1 MFSMFRNTTLA
12 AIVADLGPMGYGQRT
27 RAVTWIC
34 WMAAVAMGCIV
45 SPAFADQIAVVDET
59 GGVIVTEII
68 TSAARG
74 WGFEL
79 SQPVTLTALGVWDDG
94 GDGLTSAHTV
104 DLWNGGATLLSS
116 ARINAGTVA
125 AAAGGVVQGGVFRYE
140 PITPIVLAA
149 GTQYIVAMSTAHSDG
164 DHFIN
169 FGGTTTTDPLV
180 TINEFRLANL
190 GGFAFPD
197 RTFGGTSG
205 YFGPNFEFTAI
216 AEPGSFALLGIAVA
230 AVGFMRRR
238 KAA

>member
-1 MFSMFRNTTLA
+1 
-12 AIVADLGPMGYGQRT
+12 MGQGQRN

-34 WMAAVAMGCIV
+34 WMAAVAVGCIV
-45 SPAFADQIAVVDET
+45 SPAFADQIAVRDVT

-104 DLWNGGATLLSS
+104 DLWNGGATLLTS
-116 ARINAGTVA
+116 ATIPTGTVA
-125 AAAGGVVQGGVFRYE
+125 AAAGGAVQGGVFRYE

-149 GTQYIVAMSTAHSDG
+149 GTQYVVAMSTARGDG
-164 DHFIN
+164 DAFIN

-190 GGFAFPD
+190 NGFAFPNQD
-197 RTFGGTSG
+197 FGGTSG
-205 YFGPNFEFTAI
+205 YFGPNFEFSAI
-216 AEPGSFALLGIAVA
+216 PEPSSLALLGIAIA